1 MGFEKRKRKRR
12 NLMLGQ
18 AVDMIELVANYLGI
32 IIIPIMTI
40 ILGRKVI
47 LERRQIKKFNMIRFI
62 IFCIFLTLSWMLI
75 WEFLYESTPLGD
87 VLNYELVISIY
98 TFSFHSFG
106 IGFMITLA
114 LVMMTYTNRWETLY
128 YVPFFIFAGMFIVF
142 LLTEIAF
149 FLIPYVFAGGVIA
162 VVFLIATAFRLRDNS
177 SLGLAIF
184 ATLIFPTL
192 VIAEETLV
200 GQILSFAYP
209 IFGLIFALGYFKLFK
224 VGVVEQN
231 E

>member
-1 MGFEKRKRKRR
+1 
-12 NLMLGQ
+12 MLGQ
-18 AVDMIELVANYLGI
+18 AVDIIELMANYLGI

-47 LERRQIKKFNMIRFI
+47 LERREIEKLNMIRFI

-75 WEFLYESTPLGD
+75 WEFIYESTPLGD
-87 VLNYELVISIY
+87 VLNVELIISIN
-98 TFSFHSFG
+98 TFSFYSFG
-106 IGFMITLA
+106 LGLMITLA
-114 LVMMTYTNRWETLY
+114 ISMVSYTNRWESLY
-128 YVPFFIFAGMFIVF
+128 YISFFIFAGMFIVF
-142 LLTEIAF
+142 LSTEISI
-149 FLIPYVFAGGVIA
+149 FLLPYVFAGGVIA
-162 VVFLIATAFRLRDNS
+162 VVFLFATGFKFKDNS

-192 VIAEETLV
+192 IAEKTIV
-200 GQILSFAYP
+200 GQMLSLIYP

-224 VGVVEQN
+224 AKVVEQN